1 MISKKLLMFGP
12 LPIRILAGITFFA
25 HGRPKFQDV
34 AGTQGF
40 FGSIGLPPELA
51 LPIGLLEVIGGIFLL
66 VGVVT
71 RIAAALFIIDMIGA
85 TLLVK
90 ISKGFVGGYE
100 LELLLMAVC
109 ISLLLTGPG
118 RISIE
123 WDVLKREIFPRG
135 KDIVWIQKD
144 AVKTA

>member
-1 MISKKLLMFGP
+1 
-12 LPIRILAGITFFA
+12 
-25 HGRPKFQDV
+25 
-34 AGTQGF
+34 
-40 FGSIGLPPELA
+40 
-51 LPIGLLEVIGGIFLL
+51 LEVIGGIFLL

-71 RIAAALFIIDMIGA
+71 RITAALFIIDMIGA

-100 LELLLMAVC
+100 LELLLMALC

-135 KDIVWIQKD
+135 KAIVQQQKD
-144 AVKTA
+144 AS